1 MAYLK
6 ITTILNGFST
16 LFTFGFYIMFTLGE
30 ITLTC
35 HRGFK
40 RESKYTWSYMTVV
53 PSDAFL
59 LLIVDV
65 FNWLGGLTQLLL
77 TELTEVAIDATSW
90 YWCHS
95 MSLDA
100 TWCHLFVSTIV
111 LAASLLPLTGRH
123 PSAPWQHHGRVDI
136 ATGIRHRVASSWVR
150 GSIKLGQFNFSP
162 LMPQIT
168 AFGCWCRRKF
178 TWNIEV

>member
-1 MAYLK
+1 MGSALC
-6 ITTILNGFST
+6 LHSDST
-16 LFTFGFYIMFTLGE
+16 YCSHWERSLWLATGVS
-30 ITLTC
+30 
-35 HRGFK
+35 
-40 RESKYTWSYMTVV
+40 RESQKYNGSYMTVV
-53 PSDAFL
+53 PSNAFL

-90 YWCHS
+90 YWCHL
-95 MSLDA
+95 MPLDA
-100 TWCHLFVSTIV
+100 TCLYRPLCWR
-111 LAASLLPLTGRH
+111 LLSCLWR
-123 PSAPWQHHGRVDI
+123 ADIQVHHGRVDI